1 MAIPSFVLDWQKW
14 VHTLA
19 CLGQMQLAAQVKTL
33 CNVLEQMQRQACQT
47 VCMVVYSL
55 NLHAVPADINA
66 GQCIHVHVPSV
77 LEGSNEVHQN
87 TTPDTLKITHRL

>member
-1 MAIPSFVLDWQKW
+1 
-14 VHTLA
+14 
-19 CLGQMQLAAQVKTL
+19 
-33 CNVLEQMQRQACQT
+33 MQRQACQT

-66 GQCIHVHVPSV
+66 GIHVHVPSV

-87 TTPDTLKITHRL
+87 TTPDSFKNYSQALICQRLDL